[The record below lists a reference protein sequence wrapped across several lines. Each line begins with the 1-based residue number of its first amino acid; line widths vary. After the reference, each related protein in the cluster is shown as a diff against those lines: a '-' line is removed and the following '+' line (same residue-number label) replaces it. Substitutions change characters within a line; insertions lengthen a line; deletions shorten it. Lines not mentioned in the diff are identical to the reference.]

1 MKNPQETE
9 NSEIQSADQQ
19 SDERQ
24 YDWEERY
31 KQPNSAPWDSGLPA
45 PELEEYFA
53 SLGQGNYP
61 KLVLEIGCGT
71 GTNAIWMA
79 GHGCAVT
86 TTEIAPTA
94 LEAAQKKAAE
104 ANKQINFHLI
114 DICETKPVADG
125 TQDFAFDRGVYHII
139 EKSKRQLFV
148 ERVATALKPGSLW
161 LSISGCKDEY
171 RENPDVGPPQL
182 SAIELLTP
190 IEPHFAVIKLERSYF
205 VLDDGRK
212 HLAWKALYQKR

>member
-1 MKNPQETE
+1 MKHQHNNQ
-9 NSEIQSADQQ
+9 SEDALSE
-19 SDERQ
+19 ERQ
-24 YDWEERY
+24 YNWEERY
-31 KQPNSAPWDSGLPA
+31 TQPNSAPWDSGLPA

-53 SLGQGNYP
+53 SLEGKYP

-79 GHGCAVT
+79 NHGCAVT

-94 LEAAQKKAAE
+94 MEAAKKKAAE
-104 ANKQINFHLI
+104 AKKQIEFHLI
-114 DICETKPVADG
+114 DICETTPVEDG
-125 TQDFAFDRGVYHII
+125 TQDFAFDRGVYHVI
-139 EKSKRQLFV
+139 ERAKRSLFV
-148 ERVATALKPGSLW
+148 ERVAAALKPGAFW

-171 RENPDVGPPQL
+171 REDPNVGPPQL

-190 IEPHFAVIKLERSYF
+190 IEPLFAVIKLERTYF
-205 VLDDGRK
+205 ILDNGIK

>member
-1 MKNPQETE
+1 VKSQQETE
-9 NSEIQSADQQ
+9 SADN
-19 SDERQ
+19 SERQ

-53 SLGQGNYP
+53 SLGAGNYP

-79 GHGCAVT
+79 KHGCSVT

-94 LEAAQKKAAE
+94 MDAAQKKAAE
-104 ANKQINFHLI
+104 AQAAIDFHLI
-114 DICETKPVADG
+114 DICETTPVKPG

-139 EKSKRQLFV
+139 ERAKRPLFV
-148 ERVATALKPGSLW
+148 ERVATALKSGAQW

-190 IEPHFAVIKLERSYF
+190 VEPHFAVVRLERTYF
-205 VLDDGRK
+205 ILDNGTK
-212 HLAWKALYQKR
+212 HLAWKALFQKR

>member
-1 MKNPQETE
+1 MSNQET
-9 NSEIQSADQQ
+9 SE
-19 SDERQ
+19 EKQ

-53 SLGQGNYP
+53 SLINTDNIGEYP
-61 KLVLEIGCGT
+61 KHVLEIGCGT

-79 GHGCAVT
+79 KHGCSVT

-94 LEAAQKKAAE
+94 LEAAQKKATE
-104 ANKQINFHLI
+104 AKATINFQLI
-114 DICETKPVADG
+114 DICESAPVAAA

-139 EKSKRQLFV
+139 ELAKRGLFV
-148 ERVATALKPGSLW
+148 GRVADALKTGSLW

-190 IEPHFAVIKLERSYF
+190 VESHFAVVKLERTYF
-205 VLDDGRK
+205 VLDNGSK
-212 HLAWKALYQKR
+212 HLAWKALFQKR

>member
-1 MKNPQETE
+1 MKNQQEIE
-9 NSEIQSADQQ
+9 NADNQSEDNLAA
-19 SDERQ
+19 ERQ
-24 YDWEERY
+24 YNWEERY
-31 KQPNSAPWDSGLPA
+31 TQPNSAPWDSGLPA

-53 SLGQGNYP
+53 SLEGKYP

-94 LEAAQKKAAE
+94 MEAAKKKAAE
-104 ANKQINFHLI
+104 ARKQIDFHLI
-114 DICETKPVADG
+114 DICETTPVEDG
-125 TQDFAFDRGVYHII
+125 TQDFAFDRGVYHVI
-139 EKSKRQLFV
+139 ERAKRSFFV
-148 ERVATALKPGSLW
+148 ERVAAALKPGSFW

-171 RENPDVGPPQL
+171 REDPNVGPPQL

-190 IEPHFAVIKLERSYF
+190 IEPHFAVIKLERTYF
-205 VLDDGRK
+205 ILDNGIK